1 MEERYAY
8 IQKENGER
16 IDISNYYREFPH
28 QNNLSIPSI
37 KEEGILKTNAEQIF
51 LQENNFTAIEAPN
64 ATWITDEESPL
75 LERVEAPNCR
85 YLFLCECDKLK
96 EQNILVVEGG
106 NVIKRIGGEYYNNAE
121 KIDDH
126 YYYGKEDDITV
137 SLIAPNA
144 VEIQMRDSV
153 VLEKVYAPNC
163 KILNCTGSR
172 LLKEENIVVDEDCHI
187 YLYNKE
193 IIRDGIIVL
202 NTEENYGNKNLID
215 IGLTSERNFDGED
228 ETYSILCSKKEL
240 REVLNNSKTEQE
252 LKDFIYKK
260 LGSTNWNDF
269 KYNPNSLKIRDKI
282 SEIAIDLKGA
292 YAFIEK
298 ENGEKI
304 DVSENIR
311 NMYFYQRKNIELII
325 DKEQEEGKLVTNVLS
340 IECNNSNITSIE
352 ALEARNIFCENC
364 ENLEKIEAPEC
375 TEIHCE
381 GSPLLSQENIDAA
394 YNCEIEGLEKRN
406 QLKM

>member
-8 IQKENGER
+8 IQKENGDR
-16 IDISNYYREFPH
+16 IDVSNYYREFPH

-37 KEEGILKTNAEQIF
+37 KEEGILKTNATQIF

-96 EQNILVVEGG
+96 EQNISVAEGG

-126 YYYGKEDDITV
+126 YLYGKEDDITV

-144 VEIQMRDSV
+144 IEIQMKDSV

-163 KILNCTGSR
+163 EILNCTGSH
-172 LLKEENIVVDEDCHI
+172 LLKEKNIIVDEDCHI

-193 IIRDGIIVL
+193 IIRDAIIVL
-202 NTEENYGNKNLID
+202 NTEENYGNKSLID
-215 IGLTSERNFDGED
+215 IGLTSEKNFDGED

-260 LGSTNWNDF
+260 LEATNWNDF
-269 KYNPNSLKIRDKI
+269 KYNPNNLKIRNKI

-304 DVSENIR
+304 DISENIR
-311 NMYFYQRKNIELII
+311 NIYFYRSKNIELII
-325 DKEQEEGKLVTNVLS
+325 DKEQEGGKLVTNVLS

-352 ALEARNIFCENC
+352 APEARNIFCENC

-375 TEIHCE
+375 TEVHCE
-381 GSPLLSQENIDAA
+381 GSPLLKEENIEVSYD
-394 YNCEIEGLEKRN
+394 CEIEGLEKKRG
-406 QLKM
+406 LKL

>member
-37 KEEGILKTNAEQIF
+37 KEEGILKTNATQIF

-96 EQNILVVEGG
+96 EQNISVAEGG

-126 YYYGKEDDITV
+126 YLYGKENDITV

-144 VEIQMRDSV
+144 IEIQMRDSV

-163 KILNCTGSR
+163 EILNCTGSH
-172 LLKEENIVVDEDCHI
+172 LLKEENIIVDEDCHI

-193 IIRDGIIVL
+193 IIRDAIIVL
-202 NTEENYGNKNLID
+202 NTEENYGNKSLID
-215 IGLTSERNFDGED
+215 IGLTSEKNFDGED

-240 REVLNNSKTEQE
+240 REVLNYSKTEQE

-406 QLKM
+406 QLKI

>member
-37 KEEGILKTNAEQIF
+37 KEEGILKTNATQIF

-64 ATWITDEESPL
+64 ATRITDEESPL

-96 EQNILVVEGG
+96 EQNISVAEGG

-126 YYYGKEDDITV
+126 YLYGKEDDITV

-163 KILNCTGSR
+163 EILNCTGSH
-172 LLKEENIVVDEDCHI
+172 LLKEENIIVDEDCHI

-193 IIRDGIIVL
+193 IIRDAIIVL
-202 NTEENYGNKNLID
+202 NTEENYGNKSLID
-215 IGLTSERNFDGED
+215 IGLTSEKNFDGED

-240 REVLNNSKTEQE
+240 REVLNYSKTEQE
-252 LKDFIYKK
+252 LKNFIYKK

-406 QLKM
+406 QLKI

>member
-37 KEEGILKTNAEQIF
+37 KEEGILKTNATQIF

-96 EQNILVVEGG
+96 EQNISVAEGG

-126 YYYGKEDDITV
+126 YLYGKEDDITV

-144 VEIQMRDSV
+144 IEIQMRDSV

-240 REVLNNSKTEQE
+240 REVLNYSKTEQE

-381 GSPLLSQENIDAA
+381 GTPLLSQENIDAA

-406 QLKM
+406 QLKI

>member
-172 LLKEENIVVDEDCHI
+172 LLKEENIIVDEDCHI

-311 NMYFYQRKNIELII
+311 NMYFHQRKNIELII

-406 QLKM
+406 QLKI

>member
-37 KEEGILKTNAEQIF
+37 KEEGILKTNATQIF

-96 EQNILVVEGG
+96 DQNISVAEGG

-126 YYYGKEDDITV
+126 YLYGKEDDITV

-144 VEIQMRDSV
+144 IEIQMRDSV

-163 KILNCTGSR
+163 EILNCTGSH
-172 LLKEENIVVDEDCHI
+172 LLKEENIIVDEDCHI

-193 IIRDGIIVL
+193 IIRDAIIVL
-202 NTEENYGNKNLID
+202 NTEENYGNKSLID
-215 IGLTSERNFDGED
+215 IGLTSEKNFDGED

-406 QLKM
+406 QLKI

>member
-1 MEERYAY
+1 MEEKYAY
-8 IQKENGER
+8 IEKNGGER
-16 IDISNYYREFPH
+16 IDISNYYCEFPH
-28 QNNLSIPSI
+28 QDNLSIPSI
-37 KEEGILKTNAEQIF
+37 KEEGILKTNAKEIF

-85 YLFLCECDKLK
+85 FLFLCECDKLK

-126 YYYGKEDDITV
+126 YLYGRKDDITV

-144 VEIQMRDSV
+144 IEIQMREGV

-193 IIRDGIIVL
+193 IIRDAIIVL

-215 IGLTSERNFDGED
+215 IGLISERNFDSED
-228 ETYSILCSKKEL
+228 ENYSILCSKKEL

-260 LGSTNWNDF
+260 LGSTNRNDF

-325 DKEQEEGKLVTNVLS
+325 DKEQEEGKLVTNVFT
-340 IECNNSNITSIE
+340 IECNNSMITSIE
-352 ALEARNIFCENC
+352 APEARNISCENC

-406 QLKM
+406 QLKI

>member
-37 KEEGILKTNAEQIF
+37 KEEGILKTNATQIF

-96 EQNILVVEGG
+96 EQNISVAEGG

-126 YYYGKEDDITV
+126 YLYGKEDDITV

-144 VEIQMRDSV
+144 IEIQMRDSV

-163 KILNCTGSR
+163 EILNCTGSH
-172 LLKEENIVVDEDCHI
+172 LLKEENIIVDEDCHI

-193 IIRDGIIVL
+193 IIRDAIIVL
-202 NTEENYGNKNLID
+202 NTEENYGNKSLID
-215 IGLTSERNFDGED
+215 IGLTSEKNFDGED

-406 QLKM
+406 QLKI

>member
-37 KEEGILKTNAEQIF
+37 KEEGILKTNATQIF

-96 EQNILVVEGG
+96 EQNISVAEGG

-126 YYYGKEDDITV
+126 YLYGKEDDITV

-144 VEIQMRDSV
+144 IEIQMRNSV

-163 KILNCTGSR
+163 EILNCTGSH
-172 LLKEENIVVDEDCHI
+172 LLKEENIIVDEDCHI

-193 IIRDGIIVL
+193 IIRDAIIVL
-202 NTEENYGNKNLID
+202 NTEENYGNKSLID
-215 IGLTSERNFDGED
+215 IGLTSEKNFDGED

-240 REVLNNSKTEQE
+240 REVLNYSKTEQE

-406 QLKM
+406 QLKI

>member
-37 KEEGILKTNAEQIF
+37 KEEGILKTNATQIF

-96 EQNILVVEGG
+96 EQNISVAEGG

-126 YYYGKEDDITV
+126 YLYEKEDDITV

-144 VEIQMRDSV
+144 IEIQMRDSV

-163 KILNCTGSR
+163 EILNCTGSR

-215 IGLTSERNFDGED
+215 IGLTSEKNFDGEY

-406 QLKM
+406 QLKI

>member
-37 KEEGILKTNAEQIF
+37 KEEGILKTNATQIF

-64 ATWITDEESPL
+64 ATRITDEESPL

-96 EQNILVVEGG
+96 EQNISVAEGG

-126 YYYGKEDDITV
+126 YLYGKEDDITV

-163 KILNCTGSR
+163 EILNCTGSH
-172 LLKEENIVVDEDCHI
+172 LLKEENIIVDEDCHI

-193 IIRDGIIVL
+193 IIRDAIIVL
-202 NTEENYGNKNLID
+202 NTEENYGNKSLID
-215 IGLTSERNFDGED
+215 IGLTSEKNFDGED

-240 REVLNNSKTEQE
+240 REVLNYSKTEQE
-252 LKDFIYKK
+252 LKNFIYKK

-364 ENLEKIEAPEC
+364 ENLENIEAPEC

-406 QLKM
+406 QLKI

>member
-85 YLFLCECDKLK
+85 FLFLCECDKLK

-406 QLKM
+406 QLKI

>member
-37 KEEGILKTNAEQIF
+37 KEEGILKTNATQIF

-96 EQNILVVEGG
+96 EQNISVAEGG

-126 YYYGKEDDITV
+126 YLYEKEDDITV

-144 VEIQMRDSV
+144 IEIQMRDSV

-163 KILNCTGSR
+163 EILNCTGSR

-215 IGLTSERNFDGED
+215 IGLTSEKNFDGED

-406 QLKM
+406 QLKI

>member
-37 KEEGILKTNAEQIF
+37 KEEGILKTNATQIF

-96 EQNILVVEGG
+96 EQNISVAEGG

-126 YYYGKEDDITV
+126 YLYGKEDDITV

-144 VEIQMRDSV
+144 IEIQMRDSV

-163 KILNCTGSR
+163 EILNCTGSH
-172 LLKEENIVVDEDCHI
+172 LLKEENIIVDEDCHI

-193 IIRDGIIVL
+193 IIRDAIIVL
-202 NTEENYGNKNLID
+202 NTEENYGNKSLID
-215 IGLTSERNFDGED
+215 IGLTSEKNFDGED

-352 ALEARNIFCENC
+352 ALEARSIFCENC

-406 QLKM
+406 QLKI

>member
-37 KEEGILKTNAEQIF
+37 KEEGILKTNATQIF

-96 EQNILVVEGG
+96 EQNISVAEGG

-126 YYYGKEDDITV
+126 YLYGKEDDITV

-144 VEIQMRDSV
+144 IEIQMRDSV

-163 KILNCTGSR
+163 EILNCTGSH
-172 LLKEENIVVDEDCHI
+172 LLKEKNIIVDEDCHI

-193 IIRDGIIVL
+193 IIRDAIIVL
-202 NTEENYGNKNLID
+202 NTEENYGNKSLID
-215 IGLTSERNFDGED
+215 IGLTSEKNFDGED

-240 REVLNNSKTEQE
+240 REVLNYSKTEQE

-269 KYNPNSLKIRDKI
+269 KYNPSNWKIRNKI
-282 SEIAIDLKGA
+282 SEIAISLKGA

-304 DVSENIR
+304 DISENIR
-311 NMYFYQRKNIELII
+311 DIYFYRSKNIELII
-325 DKEQEEGKLVTNVLS
+325 DKEQEGGKLVTNVLS

-352 ALEARNIFCENC
+352 APEARNIFCENC

-375 TEIHCE
+375 TEVHCE
-381 GSPLLSQENIDAA
+381 GSPLLKEENIEVSYD
-394 YNCEIEGLEKRN
+394 CEIEGLEKKRG
-406 QLKM
+406 LKL

>member
-37 KEEGILKTNAEQIF
+37 KEEGILKTNATQIF

-96 EQNILVVEGG
+96 EQNISVAEGG

-126 YYYGKEDDITV
+126 YLYEKEDDITV

-144 VEIQMRDSV
+144 IEIQMRDSV

-163 KILNCTGSR
+163 EILNCTGSR

-406 QLKM
+406 QLKI

>member
-1 MEERYAY
+1 MEEKYAY
-8 IQKENGER
+8 IEKNGGER
-16 IDISNYYREFPH
+16 IDISNYYREVPH
-28 QNNLSIPSI
+28 QDNLLIPSI
-37 KEEGILKTNAEQIF
+37 KEEGILKTNATQIF

-96 EQNILVVEGG
+96 EQNISVAEGG

-126 YYYGKEDDITV
+126 YLYGKEDDITV

-144 VEIQMRDSV
+144 IEIQMRDAV

-163 KILNCTGSR
+163 KILDCTGSH
-172 LLKEENIVVDEDCHI
+172 LLKEENIIVDEDCHI

-193 IIRDGIIVL
+193 IIRDAIIVL

-215 IGLTSERNFDGED
+215 IGLISERNFDSED
-228 ETYSILCSKKEL
+228 ENYSILCSKKEL
-240 REVLNNSKTEQE
+240 REVLDNSKTEQE

-260 LGSTNWNDF
+260 LGSTNRNDF
-269 KYNPNSLKIRDKI
+269 KYNPNSFKIRDKI

-311 NMYFYQRKNIELII
+311 NMYFYKRKNIELII
-325 DKEQEEGKLVTNVLS
+325 DKEQEEGK
-340 IECNNSNITSIE
+340 
-352 ALEARNIFCENC
+352 
-364 ENLEKIEAPEC
+364 
-375 TEIHCE
+375 
-381 GSPLLSQENIDAA
+381 
-394 YNCEIEGLEKRN
+394 
-406 QLKM
+406 

>member
-37 KEEGILKTNAEQIF
+37 KEEGILKTNATQIF

-96 EQNILVVEGG
+96 EQNISVAEGG

-240 REVLNNSKTEQE
+240 REVLNYSKTEQE

-406 QLKM
+406 QLKI

>member
-37 KEEGILKTNAEQIF
+37 KEEGILKTNATQIF

-96 EQNILVVEGG
+96 DQNISVAEGG

-126 YYYGKEDDITV
+126 YLYGKEDDITV

-144 VEIQMRDSV
+144 IEIQMRDSV

-163 KILNCTGSR
+163 EILNCTRSH
-172 LLKEENIVVDEDCHI
+172 LLKEENIIVDEDCHI

-406 QLKM
+406 QLKI

>member
-37 KEEGILKTNAEQIF
+37 KEEGILKTNATQIF

-96 EQNILVVEGG
+96 EQNISVAEGG

-406 QLKM
+406 QLKI

>member
-37 KEEGILKTNAEQIF
+37 KEEGILKTNATQIF

-96 EQNILVVEGG
+96 EQNISVAEGG

-121 KIDDH
+121 KI
-126 YYYGKEDDITV
+126 EDRYPYELEDNITV

-325 DKEQEEGKLVTNVLS
+325 DKEQEEGKLVTNVFS

-406 QLKM
+406 QLKI

>member
-37 KEEGILKTNAEQIF
+37 KEEGILKTNATQIF

-96 EQNILVVEGG
+96 EQNISVAEGG

-126 YYYGKEDDITV
+126 YLYGKENDITV

-325 DKEQEEGKLVTNVLS
+325 DKEQEEGKLVTNVFS

-406 QLKM
+406 QLKI

>member
-37 KEEGILKTNAEQIF
+37 KEEGILKTNATQIF

-96 EQNILVVEGG
+96 EQNISVAEGG

-126 YYYGKEDDITV
+126 YLYEKEDDITV

-144 VEIQMRDSV
+144 IEIQMRNSV

-163 KILNCTGSR
+163 EILNCTGSH
-172 LLKEENIVVDEDCHI
+172 LLKEENIIVDEDCHI

-193 IIRDGIIVL
+193 IIRDAIIVL
-202 NTEENYGNKNLID
+202 NTEENYGNKSLID
-215 IGLTSERNFDGED
+215 IGLTSEKNFDGED

-240 REVLNNSKTEQE
+240 REVLNYSKTEQE

-406 QLKM
+406 QLKI

>member
-28 QNNLSIPSI
+28 QNNLSIPFI
-37 KEEGILKTNAEQIF
+37 KEEGILKTNATQIF

-96 EQNILVVEGG
+96 DQNISVAEGG

-126 YYYGKEDDITV
+126 YLYGKEDDITV

-144 VEIQMRDSV
+144 IEIQMRDSV

-163 KILNCTGSR
+163 EILNCTRSL
-172 LLKEENIVVDEDCHI
+172 LLKEENIIVDEDCHI

-406 QLKM
+406 QLKI

>member
-96 EQNILVVEGG
+96 EQNISVAEGG

-126 YYYGKEDDITV
+126 YLYGKEDDITV

-144 VEIQMRDSV
+144 IEIQMRDSV

-304 DVSENIR
+304 DVSE
-311 NMYFYQRKNIELII
+311 
-325 DKEQEEGKLVTNVLS
+325 EGKLVTNVLS

-375 TEIHCE
+375 TKIHCE

-406 QLKM
+406 QLKI

>member
-37 KEEGILKTNAEQIF
+37 KEEGILKTNATQIF

-75 LERVEAPNCR
+75 LERVEASNCR

-96 EQNILVVEGG
+96 EQNISVAEGG

-126 YYYGKEDDITV
+126 YLYEKEDDITV

-144 VEIQMRDSV
+144 IEIQMRDSV

-163 KILNCTGSR
+163 EILNCTGSR

-406 QLKM
+406 QLKI

>member
-37 KEEGILKTNAEQIF
+37 KEEGILKTNATQIF

-96 EQNILVVEGG
+96 EQNISVAEGG

-126 YYYGKEDDITV
+126 YLYGKEDDITV

-144 VEIQMRDSV
+144 IEIQMRDAV

-163 KILNCTGSR
+163 KILDCTGSH
-172 LLKEENIVVDEDCHI
+172 LLKEENIIVDEDCHI

-193 IIRDGIIVL
+193 IIRDAIIVL
-202 NTEENYGNKNLID
+202 NTEENYGKKSLID
-215 IGLTSERNFDGED
+215 IGLTSERNFDSED
-228 ETYSILCSKKEL
+228 ENYSILCSKKEL

-260 LGSTNWNDF
+260 LGSTNRDDF

-406 QLKM
+406 QLKI

>member
-16 IDISNYYREFPH
+16 IDVSNYYREIPH

-37 KEEGILKTNAEQIF
+37 KEEGILKTNATQIF

-96 EQNILVVEGG
+96 EQNISVAEGG

-126 YYYGKEDDITV
+126 YLYGREDDITV

-144 VEIQMRDSV
+144 IEIQMRDSV

-163 KILNCTGSR
+163 EILNCTGSR

-215 IGLTSERNFDGED
+215 IGLTSEKNFDGED

-406 QLKM
+406 QLKI

>member
-28 QNNLSIPSI
+28 QNNLSVPSI
-37 KEEGILKTNAEQIF
+37 KEEGILKTNATQIF

-96 EQNILVVEGG
+96 DQNISVAEGG

-126 YYYGKEDDITV
+126 YLYGKEDDITV

-144 VEIQMRDSV
+144 IEIQMRDSV

-163 KILNCTGSR
+163 EILNCTRSH
-172 LLKEENIVVDEDCHI
+172 LLKEENIIVDEDCHI

-215 IGLTSERNFDGED
+215 IGLTSERNFDDED

-364 ENLEKIEAPEC
+364 ESLEKIEAPEC

-406 QLKM
+406 QLKI

>member
-37 KEEGILKTNAEQIF
+37 KEEGILKTNATQIF

-64 ATWITDEESPL
+64 ATRITDEESPL

-96 EQNILVVEGG
+96 EQNISVAEGG

-126 YYYGKEDDITV
+126 YLYGKEDDITV

-163 KILNCTGSR
+163 EILNCTGSH
-172 LLKEENIVVDEDCHI
+172 LLKEENIIVDEDCHI

-193 IIRDGIIVL
+193 IIRDAIIVL
-202 NTEENYGNKNLID
+202 NTEENYGNKSLID
-215 IGLTSERNFDGED
+215 IGLTSEKNFDGED

-240 REVLNNSKTEQE
+240 REVLNYSKTEQE
-252 LKDFIYKK
+252 LKNFIYKK

>member
-406 QLKM
+406 QLKI

>member
-37 KEEGILKTNAEQIF
+37 KEEGILKTNATQIF

-64 ATWITDEESPL
+64 ATRITDEESPL

-96 EQNILVVEGG
+96 EQNISVAEGG

-126 YYYGKEDDITV
+126 YLYGKEDNITV

-163 KILNCTGSR
+163 EILNCTGSH
-172 LLKEENIVVDEDCHI
+172 LLKEENIIVDEDCHI

-193 IIRDGIIVL
+193 IIRDAIIVL
-202 NTEENYGNKNLID
+202 NTEENYGNKSLID
-215 IGLTSERNFDGED
+215 IGLTSEKNFDGED

-240 REVLNNSKTEQE
+240 REVLNYSKTEQE
-252 LKDFIYKK
+252 LKNFIYKK

-406 QLKM
+406 QLKI

>member
-37 KEEGILKTNAEQIF
+37 KEEGILKTNATQIF

-96 EQNILVVEGG
+96 EQNISVAEGG

-126 YYYGKEDDITV
+126 YLYGKEDDITV

-144 VEIQMRDSV
+144 IEIQMRDSV

-163 KILNCTGSR
+163 EILNCTGSH
-172 LLKEENIVVDEDCHI
+172 LLKEENIIVDEDCHI

-193 IIRDGIIVL
+193 IIRDAIIVL
-202 NTEENYGNKNLID
+202 NTEENYGNKSLID
-215 IGLTSERNFDGED
+215 IGLTSEKNFDGED

-240 REVLNNSKTEQE
+240 REVLNYSKTEQE

-406 QLKM
+406 QLKI

>member
-37 KEEGILKTNAEQIF
+37 KEEGILKTNATQIF

-96 EQNILVVEGG
+96 EQNISVAEGG

-172 LLKEENIVVDEDCHI
+172 LLKEENIIVDEDCHI

-282 SEIAIDLKGA
+282 PEIAIDLKGA

-406 QLKM
+406 QLKI

>member
-37 KEEGILKTNAEQIF
+37 KEEGILKTNATQIF

-96 EQNILVVEGG
+96 DQNISVAEGG

-126 YYYGKEDDITV
+126 YLYGKEDDITV

-144 VEIQMRDSV
+144 IEIQMRNSV

-163 KILNCTGSR
+163 EILNCTRSH
-172 LLKEENIVVDEDCHI
+172 LLKEENIIVDEDCHI

-406 QLKM
+406 QLKI

>member
-37 KEEGILKTNAEQIF
+37 KEEGILKTNATQIF

-96 EQNILVVEGG
+96 EQNISVAEGG

-126 YYYGKEDDITV
+126 YLYGKEDDITV

-394 YNCEIEGLEKRN
+394 YNCEIDGLEKRN
-406 QLKM
+406 QLKI